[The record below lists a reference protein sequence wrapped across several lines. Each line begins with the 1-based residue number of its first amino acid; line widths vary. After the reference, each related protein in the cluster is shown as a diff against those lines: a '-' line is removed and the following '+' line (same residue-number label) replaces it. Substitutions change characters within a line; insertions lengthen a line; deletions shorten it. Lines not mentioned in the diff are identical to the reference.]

1 MAMGNDQC
9 KSGTKILLSLR
20 PNTLGILGFL
30 SLLIE
35 TGFFNALDLMS
46 WLKKKVTATVGFSQ
60 FHGLGL

>member
-9 KSGTKILLSLR
+9 KSGTKILLSFR
-20 PNTLGILGFL
+20 PDSLGILVFL

-35 TGFFNALDLMS
+35 TGFLTHSILCPGS
-46 WLKKKVTATVGFSQ
+46 ERVTATVGFSR